1 MTDQK
6 FIDSILTGGGEMH
19 KTIDR
24 FYHENFSLVYQM
36 MGAHKLIKEEVLDA
50 YSDAIT
56 AFVENIRYQKFRG
69 DSKCRTY
76 FIRIFNNKCID
87 IIRKKTTNRINKY
100 TISLEDLGTDLIQ
113 EVVDEEKNTGFTEF
127 LFQLSEICK
136 ELLMD
141 WSDGY
146 SMDEIAVRNGLK
158 NAHTARSKRYNCFKQ
173 LMTILQKNN
182 IVDANLNMISDG
194 EQF

>member
-6 FIDSILTGGGEMH
+6 FIDDILTGGSVMDKTVEWFYH
-19 KTIDR
+19 DNFNLVYKTIG
-24 FYHENFSLVYQM
+24 S
-36 MGAHKLIKEEVLDA
+36 HKLVKEEALDA

-56 AFVENIRYQKFRG
+56 AFVDNIRYKKFRG
-69 DSKCRTY
+69 DSKCSTY

-87 IIRKKTTNRINKY
+87 IIRKKTTNRIDKN
-100 TISLEDLGTDLIQ
+100 TISLDNMGTEPMQ
-113 EVVDEEKNTGFTEF
+113 MVMDEEQSIHLPDF
-127 LFQLSEICK
+127 LNQLSEICR

-146 SMDEIAVRNGLK
+146 PMEEIAVRNGLK
-158 NAHTARSKRYNCFKQ
+158 NSHTARSKRYNCFQQ
-173 LMTILQKNN
+173 LMAILQRNKIINPN
-182 IVDANLNMISDG
+182 YNTIADG